1 MYIINQNLNSSV
13 FGATAYVADYLK
25 SMGKNS
31 SNVTVIS
38 YQIYSWILNGV
49 FHFKSPFINYY
60 DGTLAKTKK
69 IILISDWFLRNSIM
83 RHTPS
88 GLQIEKVYNPD
99 SATLLAK
106 FGDGYTHVPV
116 SVYQIGFN
124 RG

>member
-1 MYIINQNLNSSV
+1 
-13 FGATAYVADYLK
+13 
-25 SMGKNS
+25 
-31 SNVTVIS
+31 VIS

-49 FHFKSPFINYY
+49 FHLSPFINYY

-69 IILISDWFLRNSIM
+69 IILISDWFLRNSIL

-106 FGDGYTHVPV
+106 FGDMFQYLYTRSV
-116 SVYQIGFN
+116 STGVKHHTATPTNPICLNTEIVIAFRLGAKLTFATIPESET
-124 RG
+124 